1 MYFGR
6 AIKEVLHAVTFSSGK
21 RCYADPRSTAS
32 ELDASKLGFTM
43 MPMTKGIIE
52 GVNWQAKEITL
63 SHERI
68 YDINLAPETTTFK
81 VRDIKTLRAFHP
93 GDSVY
98 FIADRIKGAPIVIK
112 LLERHPE

>member
-1 MYFGR
+1 MR
-6 AIKEVLHAVTFSSGK
+6 LRSVLASAATLTLAVFLPVAA
-21 RCYADPRSTAS
+21 CAAS
-32 ELDASKLGFTM
+32 ELDASKLGITM